1 MCCFGHFLT
10 QITHVANQSKISINC
25 GWHTP
30 DHFKESV
37 CGGIITDLCKL
48 SRSPAAL
55 KHVSGAFSPIEAG
68 CEQLVRIDMFSGSG
82 EVSNEKRGTYPSFSN
97 SLLQN
102 PHGNTHGSKQ
112 FSAAR
117 PNIKLTCTHALQ
129 GQKKAAPYK
138 QSGVGTST
146 TEPIYQETMQIYCHA
161 TCLYSETSILTTFA
175 LPA

>member
-1 MCCFGHFLT
+1 MYFWNNAKYGLDVIALFEPLKLTPGECVFLGHFLT

-37 CGGIITDLCKL
+37 CGGRITDLCKL

-117 PNIKLTCTHALQ
+117 PNIKLKCTHALQ
-129 GQKKAAPYK
+129 GQQKG
-138 QSGVGTST
+138 S
-146 TEPIYQETMQIYCHA
+146 PIQTKWRGNINN
-161 TCLYSETSILTTFA
+161 
-175 LPA
+175 